1 MKYNTVI
8 FDFDGVIVDS
18 WLGIA
23 KGFVKALG
31 AYGITETIEN
41 VKKMIGPPFA
51 KLIIEKY
58 GFDQEEGKKAI
69 MIHRKY
75 VQEHGCF
82 EATLYDGV
90 YEMLQTLD
98 NMGVQMAIASNKPIE
113 NVKLQIKYFEIE
125 KFFKEVI
132 AQDTMQTRGEKSD
145 LVKEAMDKL
154 NIKDPKKVLMIGD
167 KPTDII
173 GGKKNGTDAVMA
185 DYGYGS
191 EEEKETCNANYHIK
205 TPLELINIVKGE

>member
-31 AYGITETIEN
+31 TYGIEESIEN
-41 VKKMIGPPFA
+41 VKKLIGPPFA

-58 GFDQEEGKKAI
+58 GFDEKTGKEAI

-82 EATLYDGV
+82 EASLYEGV
-90 YEMLQTLD
+90 YEMLVSLKS
-98 NMGVQMAIASNKPIE
+98 MGIKMAIASNKPIE
-113 NVKLQIKYFEIE
+113 NVKLQIEYFNIE
-125 KFFKEVI
+125 KFFQVVV

-145 LVKEAMDKL
+145 LVREVMEKMNIHNPKE
-154 NIKDPKKVLMIGD
+154 VLMIGD

-173 GGKKNGTDAVMA
+173 GGHKNGTDSVMA
-185 DYGYGS
+185 DYGYGND
-191 EEEKETCNANYHIK
+191 EEKRNCKVEYHIQN
-205 TPLELINIVKGE
+205 PMDLIKIVQGE

>member
-125 KFFKEVI
+125 KFFKEGYSHFEDDYFSIPYDYINVRFPGTGDVFSAVLI
-132 AQDTMQTRGEKSD
+132 TKFLKGLTLKESCKAASDFVRKAMEKD
-145 LVKEAMDKL
+145 EKIVVDKRMGM
-154 NIKDPKKVLMIGD
+154 NIEDNLQFLK
-167 KPTDII
+167 
-173 GGKKNGTDAVMA
+173 
-185 DYGYGS
+185 
-191 EEEKETCNANYHIK
+191 
-205 TPLELINIVKGE
+205 

>member
-1 MKYNTVI
+1 
-8 FDFDGVIVDS
+8 
-18 WLGIA
+18 
-23 KGFVKALG
+23 
-31 AYGITETIEN
+31 
-41 VKKMIGPPFA
+41 MIGPPFA
-51 KLIIEKY
+51 KLIIDKY
-58 GFDQEEGKKAI
+58 GFDKKEGKKAI

-82 EATLYDGV
+82 EATLYKGV
-90 YEMLQTLD
+90 YEMLETLD

-113 NVKLQIKYFEIE
+113 NVKLQVEYFKIG

-145 LVKEAMDKL
+145 LVKEAMENLK
-154 NIKDPKKVLMIGD
+154 IKDPKKVLMIGD

-173 GGKKNGTDAVMA
+173 GGHKNGTDAVMA

-191 EEEKETCNANYHIK
+191 EKEKAECNADYHIK
-205 TPLELINIVKGE
+205 TPLELIDIVKG